1 MRISDWSSDVCSSD
15 HTLPC
20 SIQRPSD
27 HALVPARIMLS
38 AAFAARQAEADKR
51 DPHHH
56 RHDRAE
62 VTDPREQERGSNKPR
77 AERDVDEAKGA
88 SDFGGRSEEHK
99 SELPSLMRISDAVFC
114 LQ

>member
-1 MRISDWSSDVCSSD
+1 
-15 HTLPC
+15 
-20 SIQRPSD
+20 
-27 HALVPARIMLS
+27 MLS

-77 AERDVDEAKGA
+77 AERDVDEAQGA
-88 SDFGGRSEEHK
+88 SDFGGCDDRDGDDQRADDMVARSEEHT
-99 SELPSLMRISDAVFC
+99 SELQSLMRISYAVFC
-114 LQ
+114 LNKKKIHNKHKSYE